1 MKKELKKWLISF
13 AIMVSLTLLIYG
25 GCMIFAYN
33 PTLSDAFD
41 NAFGGNFL
49 FRGNPKGMFQFAL
62 MQSIFVA
69 LPVGTLMFRGVI
81 WLLDNDYVVVS
92 DNEKESNNN

>member
-1 MKKELKKWLISF
+1 MKMKKELKKWLISF

-25 GCMIFAYN
+25 GCMILAYN

-41 NAFGGNFL
+41 NAFGGKFL
-49 FRGNPKGMFQFAL
+49 FRDNPKGMIKFAL

-69 LPVGTLMFRGVI
+69 LPIGTLMFRGVI

-92 DNEKESNNN
+92 DNVEDKN

>member
-1 MKKELKKWLISF
+1 MKKKINKWIISF
-13 AIMVSLTLLIYG
+13 IIMFSLTLLVYG
-25 GCMIFAYN
+25 GCMILAYN

-41 NAFGGNFL
+41 NAFGGNFA
-49 FRGNPKGMFQFAL
+49 FRDNPKGMFQFAL

-92 DNEKESNNN
+92 DNEKEN

>member
-1 MKKELKKWLISF
+1 MKKKINKWIISF
-13 AIMVSLTLLIYG
+13 IIMASLTLLLYG
-25 GCMIFAYN
+25 GCMILAYN

-41 NAFGGNFL
+41 NTFGGNFA
-49 FRGNPKGMFQFAL
+49 FRDNPKGMFQFAL

-92 DNEKESNNN
+92 DYEKED

>member
-13 AIMVSLTLLIYG
+13 IIMFLLTLLTYC
-25 GCMIFAYN
+25 GCMILAYN

-41 NAFGGNFL
+41 NAFGGNFI
-49 FRGNPKGMFQFAL
+49 FRDDPKGMIKFAL

-69 LPVGTLMFRGVI
+69 LPIGTLMFRGVI
-81 WLLDNDYVVVS
+81 WLLDNDYVEV
-92 DNEKESNNN
+92 DDESN

>member
-1 MKKELKKWLISF
+1 MKKKINKWIISF
-13 AIMVSLTLLIYG
+13 IIMFSLTLLAYG
-25 GCMIFAYN
+25 GCLILAYN

-49 FRGNPKGMFQFAL
+49 FKGNPNGMFQFAL

-92 DNEKESNNN
+92 DNEKED